1 MKKKGCLVDLV
12 KVRPMRATERQRFER
27 LIERHHYL
35 GGGQPVGETM
45 RYVAEACGKWVAL
58 VTFGAAAYALADR
71 DARLGWSLPQRQRRL
86 SFLAQNRR
94 FLILPGKSEP
104 NLASHILALC
114 TRRVAADWQKTY
126 GHPVFALE
134 TFADPQR
141 FQGTCYRA
149 AGWEP
154 LGLTAGSR
162 RIRRD
167 FYDQSGSPKQ
177 LFVKMLRT
185 DAEELLCAPELPVAW
200 QKFEHKVLA
209 RSPVKTEHSRSLWEA
224 FAQIGEF
231 RQARGIRH
239 PLASVLA
246 CAACAVLAGAE
257 GIAEMAEIVAG
268 MEQRQ
273 LRALRCYRRRSTGRY
288 EPPSESTLRRALSG
302 IDAEQFDTVM
312 AQWVSQHEDI
322 AAVALDGKALKGCL
336 NEEGKPL
343 FLVSAVAHGTG
354 AFQGQVQV
362 DSKSNEI
369 PAARCLLTQMGPLDD
384 IIVTTDAAHTQVETA
399 QVVVM
404 EQGGD
409 YLSPIKGNQ
418 PSLLKKAKRLLP
430 VGHFFSDCQPSGETE
445 WSSGNPPDPGLG
457 RQR

>member
-1 MKKKGCLVDLV
+1 MKKSCLVDLV
-12 KVRPMRATERQRFER
+12 KVRPMRASERGRFER
-27 LIERHHYL
+27 LMQRHHYL
-35 GGGQPVGETM
+35 GWGQPVGETL
-45 RYVAEACGKWVAL
+45 RYVAEVRGKWVAL
-58 VTFGAAAYALADR
+58 LTFGAAAYALEDR
-71 DARLGWSLPQRQRRL
+71 DARLGWSLVQRQRRL
-86 SFLAQNRR
+86 NFLAQNRR

-104 NLASHILALC
+104 NLASRILALC
-114 TRRVAADWQKTY
+114 TRRVAEDWQQAY
-126 GHPVFALE
+126 GHPVLALE
-134 TFADPQR
+134 TFVDPQR

-154 LGLTAGSR
+154 LGLTSGSR
-162 RIRRD
+162 RVRRD

-177 LFVKMLRT
+177 LFVKLLRR
-185 DAEELLCAPELPVAW
+185 DAEELLRAPQWPVAW
-200 QKFEHKVLA
+200 QTHEHKVPV

-224 FAQIGEF
+224 LTQIDEF
-231 RQARGIRH
+231 RKVRGIRH

-302 IDAEQFDTVM
+302 IDAEQFDTVI
-312 AQWVSQHEDI
+312 AQWVGEHEDI
-322 AAVALDGKALKGCL
+322 AAVAIDGKALKGCL
-336 NEEGKPL
+336 NEDGHPL
-343 FLVSAVAHGTG
+343 FLVSAVAHGSG
-354 AFQGQVQV
+354 AFQGQVEV

-369 PAARCLLTQMGPLDD
+369 PAARSLVAQMGPLDG
-384 IIVTTDAAHTQVETA
+384 IMVTTDAAHTQVETA

-404 EQGGD
+404 EHGGD

-418 PSLLKKAKRLLP
+418 PSLLRKARRFLP
-430 VGHFFSDCQPSGETE
+430 AGRFFSDCQPSGETE
-445 WSSGNPPDPGLG
+445 RSGGNPPDSSPGG
-457 RQR
+457 QR